1 MTTGKSPQSNSGN
14 IIMKEPNKGLYKA
27 KILIVDDNPTNIELL
42 KQVLGDRG
50 YEIMVAMNGEAA
62 LKLVSDIKPNLIL
75 LDVMMPGIDGYET
88 CKELKSND
96 KTKEIP
102 VIFTTA
108 RTEPSDI
115 VKGFAVGGVDYVTKP
130 LQIEELIARVGTHI
144 QLRQAMNELSFANAM
159 MEGMVQEKYL
169 NAADVSNELK
179 KEIQLTKKSEVKLRL
194 YIEHLESQLAE
205 KTAALGELKKQ
216 N

>member
-1 MTTGKSPQSNSGN
+1 
-14 IIMKEPNKGLYKA
+14 MKEANTGLYKRTR
-27 KILIVDDNPTNIELL
+27 ILIVDDNLANIELL
-42 KQVLGDRG
+42 KRILGIKG
-50 YEIMVAMNGEAA
+50 YEVMVALNGEAA

-75 LDVMMPGIDGYET
+75 LDVMMPGIDGYDT

-96 KTKEIP
+96 KTKDIP
-102 VIFTTA
+102 VIFITA
-108 RTEPSDI
+108 KTEPADI

-130 LQIEELIARVGTHI
+130 LQIEELLARVDTHI

-169 NAADVSNELK
+169 NASDVSNELK
-179 KEIQLTKKSEVKLRL
+179 KEIRLTKKSEEKLRL

-205 KTAALGELKKQ
+205 KKGCTELTQ
-216 N
+216 